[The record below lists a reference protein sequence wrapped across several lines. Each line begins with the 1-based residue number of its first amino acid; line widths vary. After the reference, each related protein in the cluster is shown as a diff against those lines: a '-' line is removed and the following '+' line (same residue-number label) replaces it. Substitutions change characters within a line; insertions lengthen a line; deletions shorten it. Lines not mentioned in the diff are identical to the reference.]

1 MDRLF
6 GIHALHRL
14 ARYLSILLY
23 PKAWVVTND
32 RWTDHG
38 RHSRQARVAEENYL
52 KLSSSTR
59 RHP

>member
-1 MDRLF
+1 M
-6 GIHALHRL
+6 HALHRL

-52 KLSSSTR
+52 NLSSSTR

>member
-1 MDRLF
+1 M
-6 GIHALHRL
+6 HALHRL
-14 ARYLSILLY
+14 ARYLPILPY
-23 PKAWVVTND
+23 YYYKAWVVTND

-59 RHP
+59 HP